1 METISKKN
9 VYETMLNTNG
19 KIFGVLFTK
28 KDGTERR
35 MSCRLHV
42 TKGVKG
48 VGRNYTP
55 ITKGLVG
62 VYDMNNGFR
71 MVNLKTIK
79 EFAFKG
85 RRFKVDQFSKVFN
98 F

>member
-1 METISKKN
+1 MTISKKN
-9 VYETMLNTNG
+9 AYESMLNTNG
-19 KIFGVLFTK
+19 KNVGVAFTK
-28 KDGTERR
+28 KDGRIRR

-55 ITKGLVG
+55 ITKGLLG

-71 MVNLKTIK
+71 MVNLKTLK
-79 EFAFKG
+79 EFAFQG
-85 RRFKVDQFSKVFN
+85 QRFRVDQFSKVFN

>member
-1 METISKKN
+1 METISKRDA
-9 VYETMLNTNG
+9 YEMIVNTKG
-19 KIFGVLFTK
+19 KIFGVKFTK
-28 KDGTERR
+28 KDGTERA

-71 MVNLKTIK
+71 MVNLKTLK
-79 EFAFKG
+79 EISFKG
-85 RRFKVDQFSKVFN
+85 RTFKVSPFTRVFD

>member
-1 METISKKN
+1 MNTISKKN
-9 VYETMLNTNG
+9 AYEMMLNTRG
-19 KIFGVLFTK
+19 KIFGVKFTK
-28 KDGTERR
+28 KDGTERA

-71 MVNLKTIK
+71 MVNLKTLK
-79 EFAFKG
+79 EISFKG
-85 RRFKVDQFSKVFN
+85 ERFKVEQFSRVFD

>member
-1 METISKKN
+1 METISKTN
-9 VYETMLNTNG
+9 AYEMITNTKG
-19 KIFGVLFTK
+19 KIFGVKFYK
-28 KDGTERR
+28 KDGTLRS

-42 TKGVKG
+42 TKGVTGK
-48 VGRNYTP
+48 GRNYTP

-71 MVNLKTIK
+71 MVNLKTLQ
-79 EFAFKG
+79 EVAFQGK
-85 RRFKVDQFSKVFN
+85 RFKVDAFGKVFN